1 MPGINKLL
9 AAAVMLMLCL
19 FGSLALAEANA
30 PLDDQTYRCSGN
42 PGAESCA
49 CAAPAACK
57 AMLDRC
63 KNASMSCIGPVCTCA
78 MARKRP
84 GLAVGGKPKPG
95 AAMERPVT
103 E

>member
-1 MPGINKLL
+1 
-9 AAAVMLMLCL
+9 MLIACL
-19 FGSLALAEANA
+19 FGRLALAEANA

-42 PGAESCA
+42 PGAESCV

-63 KNASMSCIGPVCTCA
+63 KNASMNCIGPVCTCD

-84 GLAVGGKPKPG
+84 GLTVGGKPKPG
-95 AAMERPVT
+95 GAMQRPVT